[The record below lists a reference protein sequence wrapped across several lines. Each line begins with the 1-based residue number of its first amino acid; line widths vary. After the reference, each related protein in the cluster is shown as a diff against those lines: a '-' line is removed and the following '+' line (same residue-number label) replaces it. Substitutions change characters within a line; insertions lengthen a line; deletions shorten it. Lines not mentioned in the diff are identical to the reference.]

1 MKIEH
6 QLVDD
11 LEQTLTQ
18 IRETYDFQDFDR
30 LEKQL
35 AELDAVSTILDTL
48 PSLLPGSTVEESDKS
63 PESEKKGIFEKDVK
77 PILIQELDN
86 LSENFVLDVC
96 DEIKQTLS
104 PVYPDKL
111 LYPELLTQ
119 FVYQFFE
126 DKLTGNPYQF
136 HLTKKEKQAE
146 KKRVS
151 YLKTVP
157 QPEQRTPEWYE
168 YRNKRITAS
177 DMGCVFG
184 KSPFCSRAQL
194 LRKKVYPEEVE
205 NLSESNPFL
214 NHGIKHEDTAL
225 HVYEAQED
233 VHVIEYGCIPHD
245 TIECIGAS
253 PDGITD
259 DGIMQE
265 IKCPY
270 SRPIYGPPPIYYW
283 YQIQIQLEVAELNQ
297 CDYIETQ
304 IKEYPEETFWE
315 RVEKEDWTIS
325 HEAGIMV
332 EYMDMTSQKLQRIRY
347 PPQAPLDKEVVN
359 DWITSTIEE
368 VISDSNHEYMNTL
381 YWVMEIY
388 SCMPIYRDRRWFT
401 RNLPDI
407 ENFWKEVEQG
417 RAEKIQQQRLRSS
430 KKRKPEKPPV
440 LEEPTPVKTV
450 ITNKTICYISDS
462 DSDED

>member
-1 MKIEH
+1 MKIET
-6 QLVDD
+6 QFTED
-11 LEQTLTQ
+11 LNQFLSQ
-18 IRETYDFQDFDR
+18 IRDTYDFQDFDL
-30 LEKQL
+30 LEKQIK
-35 AELDAVSTILDTL
+35 DIDTVSALVETL
-48 PSLLPGSTVEESDKS
+48 PALLSGEENQVSAQPEESIFQTDIKS
-63 PESEKKGIFEKDVK
+63 VIV
-77 PILIQELDN
+77 QELQR

-96 DEIKQTLS
+96 EEIKQTLS

-136 HLTKKEKQAE
+136 SLDDNDRAVERN
-146 KKRVS
+146 RVE

-184 KSPFCSRAQL
+184 KNPFCSRKQL

-205 NLSESNPFL
+205 NLSESNPYL
-214 NHGIKHEDTAL
+214 NHGIKHEDTAIQ
-225 HVYEAQED
+225 VYEAQED
-233 VHVIEYGCIPHD
+233 VEVIEYGCIPHD
-245 TIECIGAS
+245 TVECIGAS

-259 DGIMQE
+259 EGVMQE
-265 IKCPY
+265 IKCPFA
-270 SRPIYGPPPIYYW
+270 RPIYGPPPIYYW

-297 CDYIETQ
+297 CDYIETN
-304 IKEYPEETFWE
+304 IKEYSEEVFWD
-315 RVEKEDWTIS
+315 RVQKEGWTIS

-347 PPQAPLDKEVVN
+347 PAQAPLDKEIVD
-359 DWITSTIEE
+359 DWVSNTIEE
-368 VISDSNHEYMNTL
+368 VIKDSNNEYMNTL
-381 YWVMEIY
+381 YWVMEQY
-388 SCMPIYRDRRWFT
+388 SCMPIYRDQRWFK

-407 ENFWKEVEQG
+407 KDFWKEVENG
-417 RAEKIQQQRLRSS
+417 RAEKIQKIRLS
-430 KKRKPEKPPV
+430 KDVESKETTSQSETEDVDEVSKE
-440 LEEPTPVKTV
+440 VKTV
-450 ITNKTICYISDS
+450 ITEKTICHILDDS
-462 DSDED
+462 DDD